1 MNLTSQQ
8 REVRQWLKKRR
19 AILLAHN
26 YQPGEIQDI
35 ADFLGDSLEL
45 SITASKTAAEVIVFC
60 GVHFMAETAAI
71 ICPDKTV
78 LLPRQDVGCCLAE
91 SVTLSALMA
100 RKAELPGVPV
110 VTYVNSTA
118 AVKAESD
125 VCCTSANAIR
135 VVNSLDRPRVLMV
148 PDQNLALYT
157 ARHTKKNIEILTWE
171 GWCNVH
177 DGLNAEE
184 VKAAKAAHPQ
194 AVFLAHPECNPEV
207 LDLADEIRSTSGM
220 LAYVK
225 QNPAK
230 EFIIGTEKGIL
241 HRMRKENP
249 GKLFYSP
256 SRRLI
261 CRPMKR
267 ITLTDVLMALK
278 ENRYQITVPEE
289 IRVRALKAVERMMAM
304 PPDKALR
311 SRP

>member
-1 MNLTSQQ
+1 MKLSTQQ
-8 REVRQWLKKRR
+8 QEVRHLLERR
-19 AILLAHN
+19 QAILLAHN

-35 ADFLGDSLEL
+35 ADYLGDSLDL
-45 SITASKTAAEVIVFC
+45 SMRAAETDAEVIVFC

-71 ICPDKTV
+71 LCPDKTV
-78 LLPRQDVGCCLAE
+78 LLPRLDLGCCLAE
-91 SVTLSALMA
+91 SVTTAKLLA

-135 VVNSLDRPRVLMV
+135 VVNSLAAPQVLMV
-148 PDQNLALYT
+148 PDQNLARYA
-157 ARHTKKNIEILTWE
+157 ARHTPKDIEILTWE

-177 DGLNAEE
+177 DGLTPDE
-184 VKAAKAAHPQ
+184 VLESKAAHPQ

-207 LDLADEIRSTSGM
+207 LDLADAVRSTSGM
-220 LAYVK
+220 LQYA
-225 QNPAK
+225 QEAPDQ
-230 EFIIGTEKGIL
+230 EFIIGTEKGII
-241 HRMRKENP
+241 HRLRRENP

-267 ITLTDVLMALK
+267 ITLTDVINALK
-278 ENRYQITVPEE
+278 ENRHQIRVPED
-289 IRVRALKAVERMMAM
+289 IRVRALKAVERMLAV
-304 PPDKALR
+304 PRD
-311 SRP
+311 

>member
-1 MNLTSQQ
+1 MKLTTQQ
-8 REVRQWLKKRR
+8 REVRQWLEKRR

-45 SITASKTAAEVIVFC
+45 SITASKTEAEVIVFC

-71 ICPDKTV
+71 LCPHKTV

-91 SVTLSALMA
+91 SVRLDALLA

-125 VCCTSANAIR
+125 ICCTSANAIR
-135 VVNSLDRPRVLMV
+135 VVNSLAAPRVLMV
-148 PDQNLALYT
+148 PDQNLARYA
-157 ARHTKKNIEILTWE
+157 ARHTPKDIEILYWE

-177 DGLNAEE
+177 DGLSPEE
-184 VKAAKAAHPQ
+184 VLASKSAHPR

-207 LDLADEIRSTSGM
+207 LDLADEVCSTSGM
-220 LAYVK
+220 LKYV
-225 QNPAK
+225 QEHAAQ
-230 EFIIGTEKGIL
+230 EFIIGTEQGIL
-241 HRMRKENP
+241 HRLRKENP
-249 GKLFYSP
+249 AKHFYSP

-267 ITLTDVLMALK
+267 ITLTDVINALK
-278 ENRYQITVPEE
+278 ENRYQITVPED
-289 IRVRALKAVERMMAM
+289 IRVRALRAVERMLAV
-304 PPDKALR
+304 PRD
-311 SRP
+311 